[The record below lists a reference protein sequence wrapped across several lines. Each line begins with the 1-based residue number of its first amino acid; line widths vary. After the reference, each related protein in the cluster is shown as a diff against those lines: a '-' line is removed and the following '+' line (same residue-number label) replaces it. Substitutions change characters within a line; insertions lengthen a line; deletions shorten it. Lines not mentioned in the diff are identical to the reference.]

1 MPALNLKSVVGHS
14 EWGTQSCLADC
25 HPTLMD
31 PDQHSAGGPR
41 EDPER
46 VGARG
51 KLLKLLPGSLFGEGS
66 MGWDGSKKASE
77 EEI

>member
-1 MPALNLKSVVGHS
+1 
-14 EWGTQSCLADC
+14 
-25 HPTLMD
+25 MD

-51 KLLKLLPGSLFGEGS
+51 NLLKLLPGSLFGEGS